1 MEASASGQGPATRQV
16 VETMATLRRRCPW
29 SSRQDHRSLEKYAR
43 EETEELIVA
52 LEDYADSP
60 STTHRAAVVD
70 ELGDVFYQVLFHSA
84 LLDESGGH
92 EYGHSLGTI
101 IDGLEEK
108 LIRRHPLAF
117 GDDAGD
123 EMPDLDDVEREYRRI
138 KAEEKAERNDE
149 NNVESHPSGEQQ
161 SEDEQR

>member
-1 MEASASGQGPATRQV
+1 MSAGGRAVDEPRTEHVIEA
-16 VETMATLRRRCPW
+16 MATLRRRCPW

-43 EETEELIVA
+43 EETEELVEA
-52 LEDYADSP
+52 LEDYTGSP
-60 STTHRAAVVD
+60 TEPHRAAVVE

-92 EYGHSLGTI
+92 DYGHSLGEI
-101 IDGLEEK
+101 IDGLEQK

-123 EMPDLDDVEREYRRI
+123 EMASLEDVEREYRRI
-138 KAEEKAERNDE
+138 KAEEKAAGAGQDKEAAEHDKDGSR
-149 NNVESHPSGEQQ
+149 
-161 SEDEQR
+161 